1 MKKAILLSTVC
12 VFLMQGLFAG
22 GWDTGPIGARDAAAT
37 PAFNVRPIHPL
48 PEWDSPGNL
57 QPRGTARE
65 EEAPD
70 SRLKIS
76 FPVGFLATLVFFL
89 MWKFMQGQE

>member
-1 MKKAILLSTVC
+1 MKKAIFLSIVY
-12 VFLMQGLFAG
+12 VFLMQGVFSG
-22 GWDTGPIGARDAAAT
+22 GWDAGLIGSRDAAAT

-48 PEWDSPGNL
+48 PEWDSPGDL
-57 QPRGTARE
+57 QSRRMARE

-76 FPVGFLATLVFFL
+76 FPVGFLTTLVFFL
-89 MWKFMQGQE
+89 MWKFMQG